1 MMNDRSA
8 HVGTVVATIVG
19 PPVIATAI
27 VWASVWATGTYFPQL
42 GAHETPS
49 TVGQGSFDRRFELAS
64 HETPTVGQAPF
75 DRRFEAVFAQMR
87 ANSEPAVKIEL
98 LENDLPAIP
107 AIKEFTLKREAFPL
121 PEE

>member
-64 HETPTVGQAPF
+64 HETPSTANNPQQSWGFAGEPP
-75 DRRFEAVFAQMR
+75 EAV
-87 ANSEPAVKIEL
+87 
-98 LENDLPAIP
+98 
-107 AIKEFTLKREAFPL
+107 IKDFGTRDGTS
-121 PEE
+121 

>member
-1 MMNDRSA
+1 MKHHHAVAGRFPQAAAVESRSSRPLKVA
-8 HVGTVVATIVG
+8 DDCLRAVVDMHMLDTNELR
-19 PPVIATAI
+19 
-27 VWASVWATGTYFPQL
+27 ASVPQ
-42 GAHETPS
+42 
-49 TVGQGSFDRRFELAS
+49 
-64 HETPTVGQAPF
+64 
-75 DRRFEAVFAQMR
+75 RFEAVFAQMR